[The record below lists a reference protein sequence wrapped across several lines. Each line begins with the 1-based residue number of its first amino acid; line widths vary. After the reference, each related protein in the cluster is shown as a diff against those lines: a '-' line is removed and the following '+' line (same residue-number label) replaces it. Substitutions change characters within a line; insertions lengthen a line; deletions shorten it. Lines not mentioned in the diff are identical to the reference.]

1 MLASRWKQSCHNARG
16 PPKGDMYT
24 MDESNPRSFCEEAV
38 WGKYGEPRMSAS
50 ERLWQL
56 QNQEVEDEA
65 YTREHHVLAQTM
77 LVMGNEVGTSPA
89 KVHGPKKVAPGSRV
103 GEGYRQKG
111 SFSELHIRTA
121 AGSADE
127 CRHYIALG
135 FPLDA
140 TDSGCDGWGVLHYA
154 AKWDRTDVIELML
167 NYGADATQE
176 DWNGVRPQDIAREK
190 GNYAALRMLQKHI
203 THQYNKTVPATSQLP
218 AFKVKS
224 NRTSAL
230 VANPNAS
237 STPFAENTPKFAMR
251 RAEELGFHIDQDG
264 DGKLDAH
271 ELKEAGLKRGVVD
284 QDGDGQVSQREQE
297 DFDELTKDLKE
308 WLIEMKLGY
317 YFNQFTDAGLYTLD
331 DLREADLTED
341 ELEEDMGVASS
352 RERTKVL
359 QALARL

>member
-1 MLASRWKQSCHNARG
+1 
-16 PPKGDMYT
+16 
-24 MDESNPRSFCEEAV
+24 
-38 WGKYGEPRMSAS
+38 MSAS

-65 YTREHHVLAQTM
+65 YSREHHVLAQSM
-77 LVMGNEVGTSPA
+77 LVMGNEIGTSPA
-89 KVHGPKKVAPGSRV
+89 KAHGPKKVAPGSRV
-103 GEGYRQKG
+103 GEGFRLKG

-154 AKWDRTDVIELML
+154 AKWDRTDVIELMV

-203 THQYNKTVPATSQLP
+203 THQCNKTVPATSQLQ

-224 NRTSAL
+224 NRNPEL
-230 VANPNAS
+230 VANPNAHS
-237 STPFAENTPKFAMR
+237 LLHSANIPKFSAR
-251 RAEELGFHIDQDG
+251 RAEELGFDVDQDG
-264 DGKLDAH
+264 DGILDAH
-271 ELKEAGLKRGVVD
+271 ELKEAGITRGVID
-284 QDGDGQVSQREQE
+284 QDGDGKVSQQEEE
-297 DFDELTKDLKE
+297 DFEELTEGLKE

-317 YFNQFTDAGLYTLD
+317 YFTAFTDAGLYTLD
-331 DLREADLTED
+331 DLREADLSED
-341 ELEEDMGVASS
+341 ELEEDLGVASD